1 MVLFPK
7 LLFQVRSGNEYRLY
21 ADLKAINQISED
33 KKKKKQP
40 YFFLL
45 FHLIT
50 NSSDFFPEAK

>member
-33 KKKKKQP
+33 KKKKKP